1 MWNLSPVSI
10 RTTPESQPQ
19 KFAGED
25 FFFATIEEFQ
35 IAIDNY
41 GKYSTSLVFWQTNN
55 L

>member
-1 MWNLSPVSI
+1 MWNLSPLSI

-35 IAIDNY
+35 IAIDIPIT
-41 GKYSTSLVFWQTNN
+41 GAWERRTKP
-55 L
+55 